1 MRSVKKGVE
10 KAPGMVDQGGLR
22 AILEE
27 EALIIRH
34 SGEIPEVALH
44 SSLYYLTADPD
55 GPRLQHLALDDIRP
69 LKEEVL
75 RRYEKIL
82 LRDLDP
88 GNRDKRIYRGLARSC
103 VNWKRLKKF
112 AEKEGLDLLHIR
124 ERAATA
130 LVGFL
135 EQEVEDVRSGKRCSC
150 INCGFDELL
159 NLATDLGVRMED
171 LPKGTEKLCGENRAK

>member
-1 MRSVKKGVE
+1 MRYLEKGVE
-10 KAPGMVDQGGLR
+10 KASGMVSQGKLKT
-22 AILEE
+22 ILEE

-55 GPRLQHLALDDIRP
+55 GPGLRYLSQDDMRP
-69 LKEEVL
+69 LKKEVFK
-75 RRYEKIL
+75 RYEKIL

-103 VNWKRLKKF
+103 INWKRLKKF
-112 AEKEGLDLLHIR
+112 AEKEELDLSRIKH
-124 ERAATA
+124 RAATA
-130 LVGFL
+130 LVNFL
-135 EQEVEDVRSGKRCSC
+135 EQEVDDVSSGKRQSC

-159 NLATDLGVRMED
+159 ELATDLGICKKD
-171 LPKGTEKLCGENRAK
+171 LPHGTEKLCGENRAK